1 MNNEIQSKNFKRII
15 VILGLLLLSLGVY
28 TFVLFRESQQN
39 QLGLQEQKMAITA
52 ELVDLQNTYDALMD
66 DYQIQDQALIDARER
81 IAQLRDSVESAKP
94 SLAIIQRYRLEI
106 ARLKEE
112 RTMLFA
118 RADSL
123 IQVTQ
128 NLSMTVDSTR
138 KVLSRTRLESDYLRQ
153 KNNDLERVIQMGSQL
168 QIIDFSSTAVIV
180 RRNGK
185 IVDTKRA
192 SRADKIRA
200 CFTISP
206 NYVAS
211 PGERELYLQVIN
223 PKNNLIGNRQTLEQD
238 DERLLYSAKTQ
249 IDFQQEEID
258 VCIMVGAKEEELI
271 SGRYVLNL
279 YQDLTR
285 LSTITMQLK

>member
-94 SLAIIQRYRLEI
+94 SMAIIQRYRLEI

>member
-15 VILGLLLLSLGVY
+15 VILGLLSLSLGVY

>member
-52 ELVDLQNTYDALMD
+52 ELVELQNTYDALMD

-94 SLAIIQRYRLEI
+94 SMAIIQRYRLEI

-128 NLSMTVDSTR
+128 NLAMTVDSTR

-238 DERLLYSAKTQ
+238 EERLLYSAKTQ

>member
-52 ELVDLQNTYDALMD
+52 ELVDLQNTYDALME

-94 SLAIIQRYRLEI
+94 SMAIIQRYRLEI

-128 NLSMTVDSTR
+128 NLAMTVDSTR

-238 DERLLYSAKTQ
+238 EERLLYSAKTQ

>member
-28 TFVLFRESQQN
+28 TFVLFRESQEN

-52 ELVDLQNTYDALMD
+52 ELDDLQNTYDALMG
-66 DYQIQDQALIDARER
+66 DYQIQDQALIDARGR

-94 SLAIIQRYRLEI
+94 SMAIIQRYRLEI

-138 KVLSRTRLESDYLRQ
+138 LILSKSRLESDYLRQ
-153 KNNDLERVIQMGSQL
+153 KNNNLERVIQMGSQL
-168 QIIDFSSTAVIV
+168 QIIDFSSAAVIV

-211 PGERELYLQVIN
+211 PGQRDLYLQVIN
-223 PKNNLIGNRQTLEQD
+223 PKNNLIGNREMLEQG
-238 DERLLYSAKTQ
+238 DERLVYSAKTQ
-249 IDFQQEEID
+249 IDFQQEEVD

-285 LSTITMQLK
+285 LSNITMPLK

>member
-66 DYQIQDQALIDARER
+66 DYQFQDQVLIDARER

-94 SLAIIQRYRLEI
+94 SMAIIQRYRLEI

-128 NLSMTVDSTR
+128 NLAMTVDSTS

-238 DERLLYSAKTQ
+238 EERLLYSAKTQ

-271 SGRYVLNL
+271 SGRYMLNL

>member
-15 VILGLLLLSLGVY
+15 VILGLLLLSLVVY

-94 SLAIIQRYRLEI
+94 SMAIIQRYRLEI

>member
-1 MNNEIQSKNFKRII
+1 M
-15 VILGLLLLSLGVY
+15 GLLLLSLGVY

-94 SLAIIQRYRLEI
+94 SMAIIQRYRLEI

-258 VCIMVGAKEEELI
+258 VCIMVGAKKEELI

>member
-52 ELVDLQNTYDALMD
+52 ELVDLQNTYDALME

-94 SLAIIQRYRLEI
+94 SMAIIQRYRLEI

-128 NLSMTVDSTR
+128 NLAMTVDSTR

-238 DERLLYSAKTQ
+238 EERLLYSAKTQ
-249 IDFQQEEID
+249 VDFQQEEID

>member
-1 MNNEIQSKNFKRII
+1 
-15 VILGLLLLSLGVY
+15 
-28 TFVLFRESQQN
+28 
-39 QLGLQEQKMAITA
+39 
-52 ELVDLQNTYDALMD
+52 
-66 DYQIQDQALIDARER
+66 
-81 IAQLRDSVESAKP
+81 
-94 SLAIIQRYRLEI
+94 
-106 ARLKEE
+106 
-112 RTMLFA
+112 MLFA

-138 KVLSRTRLESDYLRQ
+138 LILSKSRLESDYLRQ
-153 KNNDLERVIQMGSQL
+153 KNNNLERVIQMGSQL
-168 QIIDFSSTAVIV
+168 QIIDFSSAAVIV

-211 PGERELYLQVIN
+211 PGQRDLYLQVIN
-223 PKNNLIGNRQTLEQD
+223 PKNNLIGNREMLEQG
-238 DERLLYSAKTQ
+238 DERLVYSAKTQ
-249 IDFQQEEID
+249 IDFQQEEVD

-285 LSTITMQLK
+285 LSNITMPLK

>member
-15 VILGLLLLSLGVY
+15 FILGLLLLSLGVY
-28 TFVLFRESQQN
+28 TFVLFRESQEN

-52 ELVDLQNTYDALMD
+52 ELDDLQNTYDALMG
-66 DYQIQDQALIDARER
+66 DYQIQDQALIDARGR

-94 SLAIIQRYRLEI
+94 SMAIIQRYRLEI

-138 KVLSRTRLESDYLRQ
+138 LILSKSRLESDYLRQ
-153 KNNDLERVIQMGSQL
+153 KNNNLERVIQMGSQL
-168 QIIDFSSTAVIV
+168 QIIDFSSAAVIV

-211 PGERELYLQVIN
+211 PGQRDLYLQVIN
-223 PKNNLIGNRQTLEQD
+223 PKNNLIGNREMLEQG
-238 DERLLYSAKTQ
+238 DERLVYSAKTQ
-249 IDFQQEEID
+249 IDFQQEEVD

-285 LSTITMQLK
+285 LSNITMPLK